1 MRLLDLPPPHLARSL
16 ALGLGLLLLAP
27 VALAHTE
34 AGAGS
39 GFVSGF
45 LHPLSGP
52 DHLIAMVA
60 VGLWGAFLGAP
71 AIWQLPVIF
80 PLVMAGGG
88 VLGIA
93 GVPLPMV
100 EVGIATS
107 AVVLGLMVVL
117 AVRPPLWLAGL
128 IVGVFA
134 VFHGYAHG
142 AELPHA
148 ANAVSYSAG
157 FVIATGLLHLVGIA
171 FGLLVR
177 WPVGRVA
184 VRSLGAMISLGG
196 CLFLLRLV

>member
-1 MRLLDLPPPHLARSL
+1 MTRIHSWRTVRAWLV
-16 ALGLGLLLLAP
+16 LGAGLLLAP
-27 VALAHTE
+27 AALAHTE
-34 AGAGS
+34 AGAAS

-71 AIWQLPVIF
+71 AIWQLPVVF
-80 PLVMAGGG
+80 PLVMAFGG

-93 GVPLPMV
+93 GVPLPLV

-107 AVVLGLMVVL
+107 AIVLGLMVLL
-117 AVRPPLWLAGL
+117 AVRPPLWLAAV

-142 AELPHA
+142 VELPHA

-157 FVIATGLLHLVGIA
+157 FVVATGLLHLLGIA

-177 WPVGRVA
+177 WPSGRVA
-184 VRSLGAMISLGG
+184 VRTLGALISAGG